1 MIEKAKKTFRI
12 SKDKNEKLSQLR
24 SYFNRPFDA
33 VLEQLIENAYLRMNE
48 DLNANVTEELKE
60 TAVKMSFQYQQLA
73 IEIGKLKEEIGKL
86 KSDNST
92 LKESQENI
100 SDSLDKQKDH
110 SDKLTIKVEK
120 MASTLIEREKNQ
132 KRSFIE
138 IYDWIKKKDKTF
150 VSKLMNLWST

>member
-1 MIEKAKKTFRI
+1 MTEKAKKTFRI

-73 IEIGKLKEEIGKL
+73 IEIGKLKGEIGTL
-86 KSDNST
+86 RSDNST
-92 LKESQENI
+92 LKDNLEKFDNELSG
-100 SDSLDKQKDH
+100 QK
-110 SDKLTIKVEK
+110 SRVEK
-120 MASTLIEREKNQ
+120 FTVQVAQSIAKSSEREKNFKQ
-132 KRSFIE
+132 GLKE
-138 IYDWIKKKDKTF
+138 VNDWIKTKDKSF
-150 VSKLMNLWST
+150 VSKVMSLLEK